1 MKDDFD
7 ERLARR
13 LSALDAAVPPP
24 AMKEGVMSAGKST
37 RVSSRFP
44 LGFAAGLVAIVAV
57 VALASA
63 ALRMSS
69 NVGAT
74 ESTGPSE
81 SAAVPTASVATP
93 AGTATLP
100 STGMVIANVQAI
112 PFAGTGNPVSVIATI
127 ENRTGADDRLL
138 GASSPIAATG
148 GLYASCGCTPGST
161 DPSGMGN
168 KSLVPSWLIRAGET
182 IELRTGDGEIIL
194 NGLAEPLVAGE
205 QLEVTFEFEDAAPVT
220 VTVPVVSST
229 D

>member
-1 MKDDFD
+1 
-7 ERLARR
+7 
-13 LSALDAAVPPP
+13 
-24 AMKEGVMSAGKST
+24 MSASRST
-37 RVSSRFP
+37 RVSNRLP
-44 LGFAAGLVAIVAV
+44 LGLAAGLVAIVAA
-57 VALASA
+57 VALVSG
-63 ALRMSS
+63 ALRTSPD
-69 NVGAT
+69 VGAS
-74 ESTGPSE
+74 ESTGPSG
-81 SAAVPTASVATP
+81 SVAVPSVSVAVPTASVAMRTSSP
-93 AGTATLP
+93 SLP

-161 DPSGMGN
+161 DPSGLGN
-168 KSLVPSWLIRAGET
+168 KSLMPWNLIRAGET
-182 IELRTGDGEIIL
+182 LQLRTGDGEIIL